1 MEVRGENDKI
11 LYLVWDAQFLHTAQV
26 GAILFHTLGKEC
38 DEDTM
43 GGFEDNSEAGD
54 IDKVTQENY
63 EPPIRKRV
71 LKFKIDGQ

>member
-1 MEVRGENDKI
+1 MIKFCTWYGM
-11 LYLVWDAQFLHTAQV
+11 HTAQV
-26 GAILFHTLGKEC
+26 GDILFHTLGKEC

>member
-1 MEVRGENDKI
+1 MGDV
-11 LYLVWDAQFLHTAQV
+11 
-26 GAILFHTLGKEC
+26 LFHTLGKEC

-63 EPPIRKRV
+63 EPPIRKES
-71 LKFKIDGQ
+71 